1 MLTPH
6 ILYVGGSDHHLRIPF
21 MLAVRNCGFRVT
33 AAGSG
38 DCAPFDKVD
47 LDFYPFRFER
57 FMDPFSDWTAL
68 KTLSTI
74 LRDVCPDLA
83 QGFDTKPCLLLPL
96 AARAADHPGIVRTIC
111 GRAWVYS
118 SRSPLALAARP
129 VYRAMHRAAARST
142 AATVFEMDEDRAFFE
157 RHRMTGKN
165 GLVIPAGGGG
175 VDVEGF
181 GRALAESPPAGQ
193 LREELGLG
201 TSPVIITVTRMTR
214 HKGIPTLLKA
224 AALVHR
230 ACPDVKFLL
239 VGPRESE
246 GPLAVSQA
254 EIDEHAPYV
263 MATGPRS
270 DVPALLRLA
279 DVFAFPTEYRE
290 GVPRAL
296 LEAALAGLPIVS
308 TSMPGC
314 CEVIRDGWSGFLVPP
329 HAPDR
334 LAARIIDLLRDRKTA
349 GIMAGRAEELVA
361 QKFSLRMIVAR
372 HVALY
377 AELVA
382 PNSRLGVGELD
393 STELAHQDVSHRGQ
407 RGPKPVGRR
416 RDRPGALDVVLRLA
430 MRNSLSRRVASDD
443 FPALSEDHD
452 EVDAGLPKK
461 T

>member
-1 MLTPH
+1 MTPH
-6 ILYVGGSDHHLRIPF
+6 LLYVGGEDHHLRIPL

-38 DCAPFDKVD
+38 DCAPFSKVD
-47 LDFYPFRFER
+47 IDFCPFHFDR
-57 FMDPFSDWTAL
+57 FMNPLSDWTAL

-74 LRDVCPDLA
+74 LRDVRPDLA
-83 QGFDTKPCLLLPL
+83 QGFDTKPCLFLPL
-96 AARAADHPGIVRTIC
+96 AARAVGHPGIMRTIC

-129 VYRAMHRAAARST
+129 VYRAMHRAAARLT
-142 AATVFEMDEDRAFFE
+142 AATVFEMEEDRAFFE
-157 RHRMTGKN
+157 RHRMTGRN

-181 GRALAESPPAGQ
+181 ERALAKSPAAAQ

-201 TSPVIITVTRMTR
+201 SAPVVITVTRMTR

-230 ACPDVKFLL
+230 ARPDVKFLL

-246 GPLAVSQA
+246 GPLAVTQA
-254 EIDEHAPYV
+254 EIDQHAPYV
-263 MATGPRS
+263 IAIGPRS

-290 GVPRAL
+290 GVPRVL
-296 LEAALAGLPIVS
+296 LEAALAGVPIVS

-314 CEVIRDGWSGFLVPP
+314 CEVVRDGWSGLLVPP

-349 GIMAGRAEELVA
+349 QAMSDHADKMVR
-361 QKFSLRMIVAR
+361 QQFSLQMIVAR
-372 HVALY
+372 HVELYSKLLAL
-377 AELVA
+377 
-382 PNSRLGVGELD
+382 NSRLGELD
-393 STELAHQDVSHRGQ
+393 STQ
-407 RGPKPVGRR
+407 
-416 RDRPGALDVVLRLA
+416 
-430 MRNSLSRRVASDD
+430 
-443 FPALSEDHD
+443 PAQQE
-452 EVDAGLPKK
+452 

>member
-1 MLTPH
+1 MLNAH
-6 ILYVGGSDHHLRIPF
+6 VLYVGGNDHHLRIPF
-21 MLAVRNCGFRVT
+21 MLAVRNFGFRVT

-38 DCAPFDKVD
+38 DCTPFEKVG
-47 LDFYPFRFER
+47 LDYYPFRFER
-57 FMDPFSDWTAL
+57 FMNPVSDWTAL

-74 LRDVCPDLA
+74 LRDVGPDLA
-83 QGFDTKPCLLLPL
+83 QGFDTKPCLFLPL
-96 AARAADHPGIVRTIC
+96 ATRAAGHPAIVRTIC

-142 AATVFEMDEDRAFFE
+142 AATVFEMDDDRAFFE
-157 RHRMTGKN
+157 RHRMTGRN
-165 GLVIPAGGGG
+165 GIVIPAGGGG

-181 GRALAESPPAGQ
+181 GRALAESPPREH

-201 TSPVIITVTRMTR
+201 TSPVVITVTRMTR

-230 ACPDVKFLL
+230 ARPDVKFLL

-263 MATGPRS
+263 IATGPRS

-279 DVFAFPTEYRE
+279 DIFAFPTEYRE
-290 GVPRAL
+290 GVPRVL
-296 LEAALAGLPIVS
+296 LEATLAGLPIVS

-334 LAARIIDLLRDRKTA
+334 LAARIIDMLQDRKTA
-349 GIMAGRAEELVA
+349 ELMAGRAAELVE
-361 QKFSLRMIVAR
+361 QKFSLRKIVAR
-372 HVALY
+372 HIALY
-377 AELVA
+377 AELLA
-382 PNSRLGVGELD
+382 RNSRLGVSGLD
-393 STELAHQDVSHRGQ
+393 STRLAHENVSH
-407 RGPKPVGRR
+407 
-416 RDRPGALDVVLRLA
+416 
-430 MRNSLSRRVASDD
+430 
-443 FPALSEDHD
+443 
-452 EVDAGLPKK
+452 
-461 T
+461 

>member
-1 MLTPH
+1 LLNPH
-6 ILYVGGSDHHLRIPF
+6 VLYVGGSDHHLRIPF

-38 DCAPFDKVD
+38 DYTPFEKVG
-47 LDFYPFRFER
+47 LDFYPFGFER
-57 FMDPFSDWTAL
+57 FMNPLSDWRAI

-74 LRDVCPDLA
+74 LRDVSPDLA
-83 QGFDTKPCLLLPL
+83 QGYDTKPCLFLPL
-96 AARAADHPGIVRTIC
+96 AARSVDHPAIVRTIC

-118 SRSPLALAARP
+118 SHSPLALAMRP

-142 AATVFEMDEDRAFFE
+142 AATVFEMDDDRAFFE
-157 RHRMTGKN
+157 RHGMTGRN

-181 GRALAESPPAGQ
+181 RGALAESPPPEQ
-193 LREELGLG
+193 LRKELGLG

-214 HKGIPTLLKA
+214 QKGIPTLLKA

-230 ACPDVKFLL
+230 AQPDVKFLL
-239 VGPRESE
+239 IGPRESE

-254 EIDEHAPYV
+254 EINEHAPYV
-263 MATGPRS
+263 IATGPRS

-290 GVPRAL
+290 GVPRAM
-296 LEAALAGLPIVS
+296 LEATLAGLPIVS

-314 CEVIRDGWSGFLVPP
+314 CEVIRDGYSGFVVPP

-334 LAARIIDLLRDRKTA
+334 LAARIIDLLGDRKTA
-349 GIMAGRAEELVA
+349 EIMANRAEALVA
-361 QKFSLRMIVAR
+361 QKFSLRAIVAR

-377 AELVA
+377 AELLA
-382 PNSRLGVGELD
+382 PNSRLSVGKLD
-393 STELAHQDVSHRGQ
+393 SAQLADQNVSHEG
-407 RGPKPVGRR
+407 
-416 RDRPGALDVVLRLA
+416 
-430 MRNSLSRRVASDD
+430 SVA
-443 FPALSEDHD
+443 
-452 EVDAGLPKK
+452 
-461 T
+461 

>member
-1 MLTPH
+1 MNPH
-6 ILYVGGSDHHLRIPF
+6 LLYVGGEDHHLRIPF
-21 MLAVRNCGFRVT
+21 MLSMRDRGFRVT

-38 DCAPFDKVD
+38 DSTPFRRAG
-47 LDFYPFRFER
+47 LDFRPFRFNR
-57 FMDPFSDWTAL
+57 FVSPLSDWTAL
-68 KTLSTI
+68 KTLSTV
-74 LRDVCPDLA
+74 LRDVGPDLA
-83 QGFDTKPCLLLPL
+83 QGYDTKPCLLLPL
-96 AARAADHPGIVRTIC
+96 AARAADHPAVVRTIC
-111 GRAWVYS
+111 GRGWVYS

-129 VYRAMHRAAARST
+129 VYRTMYRAAARST

-157 RHRMTGKN
+157 RHRMTGKY

-181 GRALAESPPAGQ
+181 RRALAESPPVGQ
-193 LREELGLG
+193 LRGELGLG
-201 TSPVIITVTRMTR
+201 TAPVIITVTRIAR
-214 HKGIPTLLKA
+214 IKGIPILLKA

-239 VGPRESE
+239 VGPLEGE
-246 GPLAVSQA
+246 GPHAVTQA

-263 MATGPRS
+263 MSTGPRS

-279 DVFAFPTEYRE
+279 DIFAFPTELRE

-314 CEVIRDGWSGFLVPP
+314 CEVVRGGWSGFLVPP
-329 HAPDR
+329 RAPDR

-372 HVALY
+372 HVELY
-377 AELVA
+377 AELLA
-382 PNSRLGVGELD
+382 RNSRQSMGELD
-393 STELAHQDVSHRGQ
+393 PVQLAHQGVSH
-407 RGPKPVGRR
+407 
-416 RDRPGALDVVLRLA
+416 
-430 MRNSLSRRVASDD
+430 
-443 FPALSEDHD
+443 
-452 EVDAGLPKK
+452 
-461 T
+461 

>member
-1 MLTPH
+1 VLKPH
-6 ILYVGGSDHHLRIPF
+6 VLYVGGSDHHLRIPF
-21 MLAVRNCGFRVT
+21 MLAVRDCGFRVT

-38 DCAPFDKVD
+38 DRTPFDKVD
-47 LDFYPFRFER
+47 LDFYPFHFER
-57 FMDPFSDWTAL
+57 FINPLSDLASI

-74 LRDVCPDLA
+74 LREVCPDLA
-83 QGFDTKPCLLLPL
+83 QGYDTKPCLLLPL
-96 AARAADHPGIVRTIC
+96 AAGAADHPAVVRTIC
-111 GRAWVYS
+111 GRGWVYS
-118 SRSPLALAARP
+118 SHSPLALVVRP
-129 VYRAMHRAAARST
+129 IYRAMHRAAARST

-157 RHRMTGKN
+157 RHRLTGKN
-165 GLVIPAGGGG
+165 GVVIPAGGGG

-181 GRALAESPPAGQ
+181 EQALAESSPAEQ

-214 HKGIPTLLKA
+214 RKGIPTLLKA

-230 ACPDVKFLL
+230 AHPDVKFLL

-246 GPLAVSQA
+246 GPLAVAEA
-254 EIDEHAPYV
+254 EIQEHAPYV
-263 MATGPRS
+263 VATGPRS
-270 DVPALLRLA
+270 DIPALLRLA
-279 DVFAFPTEYRE
+279 DVFTFPTEYRE

-334 LAARIIDLLRDRKTA
+334 LATRMVDLLHDRKTA
-349 GIMAGRAEELVA
+349 ALMADRAKELVA

-377 AELVA
+377 AELLA
-382 PNSRLGVGELD
+382 QNPRRGANELD
-393 STELAHQDVSHRGQ
+393 LAKFAHQDGRHRVQ
-407 RGPKPVGRR
+407 RPTLVG
-416 RDRPGALDVVLRLA
+416 
-430 MRNSLSRRVASDD
+430 
-443 FPALSEDHD
+443 
-452 EVDAGLPKK
+452 
-461 T
+461 

>member
-1 MLTPH
+1 VTPH
-6 ILYVGGSDHHLRIPF
+6 LLYVGGEDHHLRIPL

-38 DCAPFDKVD
+38 DCAPFSEVGI
-47 LDFYPFRFER
+47 DFFPFHFDR
-57 FMDPFSDWTAL
+57 FMNPFSDWTAL
-68 KTLSTI
+68 KTLATI
-74 LRDVCPDLA
+74 LREVRPDLA
-83 QGFDTKPCLLLPL
+83 QGFDTKPCLFLPL
-96 AARAADHPGIVRTIC
+96 AARAVGHTGVVRTIC

-129 VYRAMHRAAARST
+129 VYRALHRAAARST

-157 RHRMTGKN
+157 RYRMTGRN
-165 GLVIPAGGGG
+165 GIVIPAGGGG

-181 GRALAESPPAGQ
+181 ERALAKSPPAEQ
-193 LREELGLG
+193 LRGELGVG
-201 TSPVIITVTRMTR
+201 RSPIIITVTRMTR

-230 ACPDVKFLL
+230 ARPDVKFLL

-246 GPLAVSQA
+246 GPLAVTQA
-254 EIDEHAPYV
+254 EIDQHAPYV
-263 MATGPRS
+263 IAIGPRS

-290 GVPRAL
+290 GVPRVL
-296 LEAALAGLPIVS
+296 LEAALAGVPIVS

-334 LAARIIDLLRDRKTA
+334 LATRIIDLLHDRKTA
-349 GIMAGRAEELVA
+349 RAMAGRAEELVA
-361 QKFSLRMIVAR
+361 KKFSLRMIVAR

-377 AELVA
+377 SELLER
-382 PNSRLGVGELD
+382 NSRLGVGDLD
-393 STELAHQDVSHRGQ
+393 STQHADQ
-407 RGPKPVGRR
+407 RGHKLVSSRK
-416 RDRPGALDVVLRLA
+416 DRASALDVALRVLMGSRLPVVPE
-430 MRNSLSRRVASDD
+430 NSIQ
-443 FPALSEDHD
+443 PAHSEG
-452 EVDAGLPKK
+452 E
-461 T
+461 

>member
-1 MLTPH
+1 VTPH
-6 ILYVGGSDHHLRIPF
+6 LLYVGGEDHHLRIPL
-21 MLAVRNCGFRVT
+21 MLALRNSGFRVT

-38 DCAPFDKVD
+38 DCGPFRKVD
-47 LDFYPFRFER
+47 IDFRPFHFDR
-57 FMDPFSDWTAL
+57 FMNPFSDLMAL

-74 LRDVCPDLA
+74 LRDVRPDLA
-83 QGFDTKPCLLLPL
+83 QGYDTKPCLFLPL
-96 AARAADHPGIVRTIC
+96 AARAVGHPGIVRTIC

-118 SRSPLALAARP
+118 SRSPLALTARP
-129 VYRAMHRAAARST
+129 VYRALHRVAARST

-157 RHRMTGKN
+157 RHRMTGRN

-181 GRALAESPPAGQ
+181 ERALAKSPAAAQ

-201 TSPVIITVTRMTR
+201 TASVVITVTRMTR

-230 ACPDVKFLL
+230 ARPDVKFLL

-246 GPLAVSQA
+246 GPLAVTQA
-254 EIDEHAPYV
+254 EIDQHAPYV
-263 MATGPRS
+263 IAIGPRS

-290 GVPRAL
+290 GVPRVL
-296 LEAALAGLPIVS
+296 LEAALAGVPIVS

-314 CEVIRDGWSGFLVPP
+314 CEVVRDGWSGFLAPP
-329 HAPDR
+329 HTPDR

-349 GIMAGRAEELVA
+349 RAMSDHADKLVR
-361 QKFSLRMIVAR
+361 QNFSLQMIVAR
-372 HVALY
+372 HVELYSKLLAL
-377 AELVA
+377 
-382 PNSRLGVGELD
+382 NSRLGELD
-393 STELAHQDVSHRGQ
+393 STQ
-407 RGPKPVGRR
+407 PVQQ
-416 RDRPGALDVVLRLA
+416 
-430 MRNSLSRRVASDD
+430 
-443 FPALSEDHD
+443 E
-452 EVDAGLPKK
+452 

>member
-1 MLTPH
+1 MTPH
-6 ILYVGGSDHHLRIPF
+6 LLYVGGEDHHLRIPF

-38 DCAPFDKVD
+38 DCAPFSKVD
-47 LDFYPFRFER
+47 IDFCPFHFDR
-57 FMDPFSDWTAL
+57 FMNPFSDWMAL

-74 LRDVCPDLA
+74 LRDVRPDVA
-83 QGFDTKPCLLLPL
+83 QGFDTKPCLFLPL
-96 AARAADHPGIVRTIC
+96 AARAVGHPGIVRTIC

-129 VYRAMHRAAARST
+129 VYRALHRVAARST

-157 RHRMTGKN
+157 RYGMTGRN

-181 GRALAESPPAGQ
+181 EQALAKSPAAGQ

-201 TSPVIITVTRMTR
+201 TAPVVITVTRMTR

-230 ACPDVKFLL
+230 ARPDVKFLL

-246 GPLAVSQA
+246 GPLAVTQA
-254 EIDEHAPYV
+254 EIDQHTPYV
-263 MATGPRS
+263 IAIGPRS

-290 GVPRAL
+290 GVPRVL
-296 LEAALAGLPIVS
+296 LEAALAGVPIVS

-314 CEVIRDGWSGFLVPP
+314 CEVVRDGWSGLLVPP
-329 HAPDR
+329 HTPDR
-334 LAARIIDLLRDRKTA
+334 LAASIIDLLRDRETA
-349 GIMAGRAEELVA
+349 RIMSDHAEKLVR

-377 AELVA
+377 STLLAQ
-382 PNSRLGVGELD
+382 NSRLGELD
-393 STELAHQDVSHRGQ
+393 STQPAHQ
-407 RGPKPVGRR
+407 
-416 RDRPGALDVVLRLA
+416 
-430 MRNSLSRRVASDD
+430 
-443 FPALSEDHD
+443 E
-452 EVDAGLPKK
+452 